1 MKKILT
7 KDIKKRIYEYIQH
20 IYRIYSECKN
30 VRKEDKMD
38 SRYILE
44 VNHMTKTLTSS
55 KIVNMKEEKKSFTLS
70 DFHFS
75 IEPGYI
81 LGLVGKNGAGKTT
94 LINTILGL
102 YKPDE
107 GTITVAGCDR
117 VLESINAKKN
127 IAFITD
133 ECLFPLDLSPKD
145 IGKMFGPLYDDFD
158 YMKYEKY
165 CKRFGLALKKSIRYQ
180 SKGMRIKMQ
189 LAFCL
194 SYEAV
199 LYVFDEPSAG
209 LDPIFRKE
217 LLELLFEIVEDGTK
231 SIVLSTHLTEDLD
244 RIADYILYVEDG
256 KQNFFMEKDELC
268 SKFRLI
274 KGSRGQVNYY
284 NKYVVGRKDEDIF
297 SEALV
302 LLPEE
307 NFEFRVPVQVTL
319 PKIEDIMVYYMTKRK
334 TEVC

>member
-1 MKKILT
+1 M
-7 KDIKKRIYEYIQH
+7 E
-20 IYRIYSECKN
+20 
-30 VRKEDKMD
+30 

-44 VNHMTKTLTSS
+44 VNHMTKALTSS
-55 KIVNMKEEKKSFTLS
+55 KMVNMKEEKRSFTLL

-81 LGLVGKNGAGKTT
+81 MGLVGKNGAGKTT

-107 GTITVAGCDR
+107 GTITVAGYDR
-117 VLESINAKKN
+117 VTDSVNAKRN

-145 IGKMFGPLYDDFD
+145 IGKLFGPLYDGFD
-158 YMKYEKY
+158 YKKYESL
-165 CKRFGLALKKSIRYQ
+165 CKRLGLNLKKSIRSQ
-180 SKGMRIKMQ
+180 SKGMRIKTQ

-194 SYEAV
+194 SYEAK

-217 LLELLFEIVEDGTK
+217 LLELFFEIVGDGTK
-231 SIVLSTHLTEDLD
+231 SIILSTHLTEDLD
-244 RIADYILYVEDG
+244 KIADYILYVEDG
-256 KQNFFMEKDELC
+256 RQSFFMEKEELC

-274 KGSRGQVNYY
+274 KGSLGQINYY
-284 NKYVVGRKDEDIF
+284 NKYVVGRKDEDVF

-302 LLPEE
+302 LLPED
-307 NFEFRVPVQVTL
+307 NFEFRVPVQVNL
-319 PKIEDIMVYYMTKRK
+319 PKIEDIMVYYMTKKK

>member
-1 MKKILT
+1 
-7 KDIKKRIYEYIQH
+7 
-20 IYRIYSECKN
+20 
-30 VRKEDKMD
+30 MD
-38 SRYILE
+38 TRYILE
-44 VNHMTKTLTSS
+44 VNHMTKTVTSK
-55 KIVNMKEEKKSFTLS
+55 KIVNSKEEKKTFTLS

-75 IEPGYI
+75 MEPGYI
-81 LGLVGKNGAGKTT
+81 MGIVGKNGAGKTT

-102 YKPDE
+102 YKPE
-107 GTITVAGCDR
+107 SGSIAVAGFDR
-117 VLESINAKKN
+117 VTEAVEAKKQM
-127 IAFITD
+127 AFVTD
-133 ECLFPLDLSPKD
+133 VCLFPLDLSPKA
-145 IGKMFGPLYDDFD
+145 IGKTFGPLYNGFD
-158 YMKYEKY
+158 YKKYENY
-165 CKRFGLALKKSIRYQ
+165 CKRFELPMKKSLRYQ

-194 SYEAV
+194 SYDAR

-217 LLELLFEIVEDGTK
+217 LLDLFFEIVEDGTK
-231 SIVLSTHLTEDLD
+231 SIILSTHLTEDLD

-256 KQNFFMEKDELC
+256 KQNFFMEKEELV

-302 LLPEE
+302 LLPKE
-307 NFEFRVPVQVTL
+307 NFEFRVPVEVSL
-319 PKIEDIMVYYMTKRK
+319 PTIEDIMVYYMSKK
-334 TEVC
+334 KVVGV

>member
-1 MKKILT
+1 
-7 KDIKKRIYEYIQH
+7 
-20 IYRIYSECKN
+20 
-30 VRKEDKMD
+30 MD

-44 VNHMTKTLTSS
+44 VKHMTKNLLS
-55 KIVNMKEEKKSFTLS
+55 KKIINSKEERKSFTLS
-70 DFHFS
+70 DFDFA

-81 LGLVGKNGAGKTT
+81 LGIVGKNGAGKTT

-102 YKPDE
+102 YKPNE
-107 GTITVAGCDR
+107 GVINVAGYDR
-117 VLESINAKKN
+117 VTESVNAKKN
-127 IAFITD
+127 MAFITD
-133 ECLFPLDLSPKD
+133 ECLFPLDLSPKA
-145 IGKMFGPLYDDFD
+145 IGKTFGPLYNGFD
-158 YMKYEKY
+158 YKKYEGY
-165 CKRFGLALKKSIRYQ
+165 CKRFGLPMNKCIRYQ

-194 SYEAV
+194 SYKAL

-217 LLELLFEIVEDGTK
+217 LLDLFFEIVEDGTK

-256 KQNFFMEKDELC
+256 KQNFFMEKEELI

-302 LLPEE
+302 LLPED
-307 NFEFRVPVQVTL
+307 NFEFRVPVQVSL
-319 PKIEDIMVYYMTKRK
+319 PKIEDIMVYYMSDKK
-334 TEVC
+334 NVG

>member
-1 MKKILT
+1 
-7 KDIKKRIYEYIQH
+7 
-20 IYRIYSECKN
+20 
-30 VRKEDKMD
+30 MD
-38 SRYILE
+38 TRYILE
-44 VNHMTKTLTSS
+44 VNHMTKTVTSK
-55 KIVNMKEEKKSFTLS
+55 KIVNSKEEKKTFTLS

-75 IEPGYI
+75 MEPGYI
-81 LGLVGKNGAGKTT
+81 MGIVGKNGAGKTT

-102 YKPDE
+102 YKPE
-107 GTITVAGCDR
+107 SGSIAVAGFDR
-117 VLESINAKKN
+117 VTEAVEAKKQM
-127 IAFITD
+127 AFVTD
-133 ECLFPLDLSPKD
+133 VCLFPLDLSPKA
-145 IGKMFGPLYDDFD
+145 IGKTFGPLYSGFD
-158 YMKYEKY
+158 YKKYENY
-165 CKRFGLALKKSIRYQ
+165 CKRFELPMKKSLRYQ

-194 SYEAV
+194 SYDAR

-217 LLELLFEIVEDGTK
+217 LLDLFFEIVEDGTK
-231 SIVLSTHLTEDLD
+231 SIILSTHLTEDLD

-256 KQNFFMEKDELC
+256 KQNFFMEKEELV
-268 SKFRLI
+268 SKFKLI

-307 NFEFRVPVQVTL
+307 NFEFRVPVEVSL
-319 PKIEDIMVYYMTKRK
+319 PTIEDIMVYYMSKK
-334 TEVC
+334 KVVGV

>member
-1 MKKILT
+1 
-7 KDIKKRIYEYIQH
+7 
-20 IYRIYSECKN
+20 
-30 VRKEDKMD
+30 MD
-38 SRYILE
+38 TRYILE
-44 VNHMTKTLTSS
+44 VNHMTKTVTSK
-55 KIVNMKEEKKSFTLS
+55 KIVNSKEEKKTFTLS

-75 IEPGYI
+75 MEPGYI
-81 LGLVGKNGAGKTT
+81 MGIVGKNGAGKTT

-102 YKPDE
+102 YKPE
-107 GTITVAGCDR
+107 SGSIAVAGFDR
-117 VLESINAKKN
+117 VTEAVEAKKQM
-127 IAFITD
+127 AFVTD
-133 ECLFPLDLSPKD
+133 VCLFPLDLSPKA
-145 IGKMFGPLYDDFD
+145 IGKTFGPLYNGFD
-158 YMKYEKY
+158 YKKYESY
-165 CKRFGLALKKSIRYQ
+165 CKRFNLPMKKSIRYQ

-194 SYEAV
+194 SYDAR

-217 LLELLFEIVEDGTK
+217 LLDLFFEIVEDGTK
-231 SIVLSTHLTEDLD
+231 SIILSTHLTEDLD

-256 KQNFFMEKDELC
+256 KQNFFMEKEELV
-268 SKFRLI
+268 SKFKLI

-307 NFEFRVPVQVTL
+307 NFEFRVPVEVSL
-319 PKIEDIMVYYMTKRK
+319 PTIEDIMVYYMSKK
-334 TEVC
+334 KVVGV